1 MKRSRRTQIGQSS
14 KSCETQTKLAKMI
27 NESAETMSMFE
38 SSYKRDQGKIKMDR
52 HCPLNQSKRLCL
64 YDAIVNI

>member
-1 MKRSRRTQIGQSS
+1 MKRSRGTQIGQSF

-27 NESAETMSMFE
+27 NQSTQTMSMSE
-38 SSYKRDQGKIKMDR
+38 SSYKRDQGKIKMDW
-52 HCPLNQSKRLCL
+52 HCPLNQSKLLCP